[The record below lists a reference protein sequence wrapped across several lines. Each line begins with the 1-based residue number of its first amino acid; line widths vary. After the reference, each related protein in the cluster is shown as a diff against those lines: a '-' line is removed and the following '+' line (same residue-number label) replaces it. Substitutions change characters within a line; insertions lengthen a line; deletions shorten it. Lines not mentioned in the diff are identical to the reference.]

1 MQNSGAVPSQL
12 NDCQYQLDLYRASKL
27 GGVFSVRLDDDF
39 TLLYGNDR
47 YYDIHEYTAEEMQ
60 NRLHNRSGEYIYP
73 QDLPPVRRAIE
84 GALERKERY
93 LEWEMRIVTGRGSIR
108 HILCSGLVEE
118 VNGAAVMNG
127 VVMDITA
134 QKEAEQALRESEEK
148 FRIATENSDVVF
160 WSYNIGRGEIVQNE
174 SSQKVHGFTP
184 VIENVPHSLL
194 EEGYIRPDCIK
205 RFMEMYSDLEGGAK
219 RAGGDFWTKNLT
231 RDGWWCERIEYT
243 TVFDE
248 SGRPKCA
255 HAIGRDVTA
264 EKLAETR
271 YNEEVSYKNAII
283 SQNFIGSM
291 RANIS
296 TGEIEEVVSPFEW
309 FKTIYAGKDYERGL
323 ASLCMR
329 LPDKKQ
335 RSSFLAAVQP
345 EALINDFKNGITSR
359 DFRLQRRME
368 SGVFKWTSTTVKL
381 FKKPNSEHI
390 VCFLYTYDTDREEIS
405 KRAMEQI
412 ADSSYDIIGCIHGAN
427 DSYTMLSSPRDACDF
442 TLPRYEQAM
451 AAFLLAHK
459 SEHLAPQSVTVKK
472 ILEALDE
479 KNVYSL
485 SFTQRNA
492 EGRVRSKQLR
502 FSFIERQTRTILF
515 TVSDFTEV
523 VNKEKTRQETLKK
536 ALAAAE
542 KANAAKS
549 DFLSRMS
556 HDIRTPMNGIIGLT
570 NLTLDLPE
578 LTGEARANL
587 VAMKSASGYLLSLI
601 NDTLDMNRIES
612 SKLTLNPEDIRAT
625 QLIDE
630 VSASIA
636 PMMREKHIDF
646 QIKKINTQPTV
657 ARMDKVRFQQ
667 IFINILSNAAKF
679 TPEGG
684 KIEWLIECLS
694 RDEKFSRLKLTVRD
708 SGIGISPDFLP
719 KIFEPFEQ
727 ERRDISSNY
736 MGTGLGMSIVKNLVE
751 KMNGR
756 IEVTST
762 LGKGTDVIVYLDFER
777 VQGVLPDEEQN
788 SSSADLSGRRILICE
803 DHPLN
808 MQIARR
814 LLEKNG
820 VLVTCATNGQEGVE
834 TFAGSQLGFFDAIL
848 MDIRMPVMDGLEAAR
863 NIRRQPRKDAAHIPI
878 IAMTANAFDDDIK
891 KSKEAGMDA
900 HITKPFD
907 PKRLC
912 RELYSLITKEEGRRL
927 KSEQHKTDN

>member
-1 MQNSGAVPSQL
+1 MQTNGAVPSQL
-12 NDCQYQLDLYRASKL
+12 NDCQYQLDLYRASRL
-27 GGVFSVRLDDDF
+27 GGVFCVRLDEVF
-39 TLLYGNDR
+39 TLVYGNDR
-47 YYDIHEYTAEEMQ
+47 YYDIIEQTAEDLQ
-60 NRLHNRSGEYIYP
+60 SSLNNRSSEYIYP
-73 QDLPPVRRAIE
+73 QDLPYVRETIA

-93 LEWEMRIVTGRGSIR
+93 MEWEMRIVTGRGNIR

-118 VNGAAVMNG
+118 ANGAAVMNG
-127 VVMDITA
+127 VIMDITA

-160 WSYNIGRGEIVQNE
+160 WSYYIGSGEIVQNE
-174 SSQKVHGFTP
+174 SSQKVHGLTP
-184 VIENVPHSLL
+184 VIKNVPHSLL

-205 RFMEMYSDLEGGAK
+205 RFLEMYDDLERGVK
-219 RAGGDFWTKNLT
+219 RTGGDFWTKSLT
-231 RDGWWCERIEYT
+231 CDGWWCERIEYT

-264 EKLAETR
+264 EKLAETL
-271 YNEEVSYKNAII
+271 YNEEISYKNAII
-283 SQNFIGSM
+283 SQDFIGSM

-296 TGEIEEVVSPFEW
+296 TGEIEEVTSPYEW
-309 FKTIYAGKDYERGL
+309 FKTIYAGKDYERGVS
-323 ASLCMR
+323 SLR
-329 LPDKKQ
+329 KHLPDQKQ
-335 RSSFLAAVQP
+335 RSAFLAAVEP
-345 EALINDFKNGITSR
+345 EALINDFKNGVTTR

-368 SGVFKWTSTTVKL
+368 NGIFKWTSTTVKL
-381 FKKPNSEHI
+381 FKKPNSDHI
-390 VCFLYTYDTDREEIS
+390 VCFLYTYDTNREEIF

-412 ADSSYDIIGCIHGAN
+412 ADSSYDVIGCIHGQN
-427 DSYTMLSSPRDACDF
+427 DTYTMLSSPREISDF
-442 TLPRYEQAM
+442 TLPYYEQAM
-451 AAFLLAHK
+451 TAFLAAHK
-459 SEHLAPQSVTVKK
+459 SEHLSPQRVTVKK
-472 ILEALDE
+472 ILAALDE
-479 KNVYSL
+479 KNLYAL
-485 SFTQRNA
+485 SFTQRDSKD
-492 EGRVRSKQLR
+492 RVHSKQLR

-515 TVSDFTEV
+515 TISDFTEV
-523 VNKEKTRQETLKK
+523 LNKEKMRQETLTK

-556 HDIRTPMNGIIGLT
+556 HDIRTPMNGVIGLT

-578 LTGEARANL
+578 VTGEARANL
-587 VAMKSASGYLLSLI
+587 VAMKSASSYLLSLI

-612 SKLTLNPEDIRAT
+612 NKLTLNPEDIRAAE
-625 QLIDE
+625 LIAE
-630 VSASIA
+630 VNASIV

-646 QIKKINTQPTV
+646 QIKKINTRPTT
-657 ARMDKVRFQQ
+657 ARMDRVRFQQ

-684 KIEWLIECLS
+684 KIEWIIECLS
-694 RDEKFSRLKLTVRD
+694 RDEKYSRMKFTVSD
-708 SGIGISPDFLP
+708 SGIGISREFLP

-727 ERRDISSNY
+727 EHRDISPNY
-736 MGTGLGMSIVKNLVE
+736 TGTGLGMPIVKNLVE

-756 IEVTST
+756 IEVTSV
-762 LGKGTDVIVYLDFER
+762 LGAGTNVIVYLDFER
-777 VQGVLPDEEQN
+777 VDSAQAGEE
-788 SSSADLSGRRILICE
+788 SPTSSADLSGRRILVCE

-808 MQIARR
+808 MQIVRR

-820 VLVTCATNGQEGVE
+820 VLVTSATDGREGVE
-834 TFAGSQLGFFDAIL
+834 AFANSLPGFFDAIL

-863 NIRRQPRKDAAHIPI
+863 NIRRQPRRDAARIPI

-912 RELYSLITKEEGRRL
+912 RELYSLIAKEDGM
-927 KSEQHKTDN
+927 D